1 VPNGSIPDMSQNI
14 ASRSASAI
22 KWNVVSNVVT
32 IVFGFVQTIWLA
44 RLLPVEVF
52 GIYAFAHAIMW
63 VTNTVANMGFHD
75 AFLHRA
81 EETANEELTLGVYMS
96 LRLIFTGMW
105 VVVLI
110 SATLLLTQD
119 TALRLALIVL
129 VLANSISQILQVQ
142 RFIYIRRVQHQR
154 LAIVQIFNSV
164 ITATASV
171 GLALA
176 GAGLWALLVSSIV
189 TAALYIFAFVIWKPI
204 WKIRLLWD
212 KIIVRYFLNFGS
224 RVMVGHFLLFAVDRF
239 DDIWTSIFL
248 GKIPLG
254 FYSQAFTF
262 ATYPRLILANP
273 INVVVS
279 GVYAELYDQQDKLSA
294 AFSQF
299 NRLMLRVSFM
309 LAGGLALVTPEFINL
324 LLGDKWLPMLGAFR
338 FMLIFTM
345 LDPTR
350 EIIAQLFVA
359 MGKPEIVIQTRL
371 VQLVI
376 LILGLFGLGTSAGIT
391 GVAIAVD
398 VMLVVG
404 IVHMLW
410 HARKYVTF
418 SLTDFFATPLI
429 ALTVSL
435 VAGYSVGLI
444 DFVAQSDWI
453 ALLVKSTV
461 LALTYL
467 IVWFV
472 LEPNTLTYLLN
483 EILSYVRKRK
493 QR

>member
-1 VPNGSIPDMSQNI
+1 MSQNI
-14 ASRSASAI
+14 TSRSVKSI
-22 KWNVVSNVVT
+22 QWNVVSNVIT
-32 IVFGFVQTIWLA
+32 IIFGFVQTIWLA
-44 RLLPVEVF
+44 RLLPVEIF
-52 GIYAFAHAIMW
+52 GVYTFSHSIMW
-63 VTNTVANMGFHD
+63 VTNTIANMGFHD

-96 LRLIFTGMW
+96 LRLIFTGIW
-105 VVVLI
+105 VFVML

-119 TALRLALIVL
+119 MALILALTVL

-142 RFIYIRRVQHQR
+142 RFIYIRRVHHQR
-154 LAIVQIFNSV
+154 LAIVQIFNSI
-164 ITATASV
+164 ITAVASV

-176 GAGLWALLVSSIV
+176 GAGLWALLISSIV
-189 TAALYIFAFVIWKPI
+189 TAVLYVIAFVIWKPI

-212 KIIVRYFLNFGS
+212 MTIAQYFLNFGS
-224 RVMVGHFLLFAVDRF
+224 RAMVGHFLLFAIDRF
-239 DDIWTSIFL
+239 DDIWTNIFL
-248 GKIPLG
+248 GKISLG

-273 INVVVS
+273 INTVVS
-279 GVYAELYDQQDKLSA
+279 GIYAELHDQQDKLST

-299 NRLMLRVSFM
+299 NRIMLRVSFM
-309 LAGGLALVTPEFINL
+309 LAGGMALVTPEFIRL

-359 MGKPEIVIQTRL
+359 LGKPEIVIQTRL
-371 VQLVI
+371 LQLVI
-376 LILGLFGLGTSAGIT
+376 LIVGLFGLGITGGIT

-398 VMLVVG
+398 LMLVIG
-404 IVHMLW
+404 IAHMLW
-410 HARKYVTF
+410 HARKVVTF
-418 SLTDFFATPLI
+418 SLVDFFAIPLI

-435 VAGYSVGLI
+435 GVGYSVGLL
-444 DFVAQSDWI
+444 DFVAQSDWV
-453 ALLVKSTV
+453 ALFVKSSV
-461 LALTYL
+461 LAVTYMTVWL
-467 IVWFV
+467 I
-472 LEPNTLTYLLN
+472 LEPSTLMYLLN
-483 EILSYVRKRK
+483 GILSYIQKCK